1 MNDNPLYLG
10 DAVYA
15 YFDGY
20 GIELKLNHH
29 ASPCLIYLE
38 PEVME
43 ALIAFWKKATG
54 AAESSAKTK

>member
-1 MNDNPLYLG
+1 MSADNPIYLG

-15 YFDGY
+15 FFDGN

-38 PEVME
+38 PEVMV

-54 AAESSAKTK
+54 AEEVPAK